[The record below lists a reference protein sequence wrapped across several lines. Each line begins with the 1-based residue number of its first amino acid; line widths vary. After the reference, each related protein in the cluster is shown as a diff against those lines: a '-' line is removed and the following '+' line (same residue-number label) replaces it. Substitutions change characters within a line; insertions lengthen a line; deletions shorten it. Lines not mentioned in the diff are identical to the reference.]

1 MSRGPF
7 QLKFDDLPQ
16 VLPIFPL
23 TGALLLPG
31 GRLPLNIFEPR
42 YLEMVDRALAEHRM
56 IGMIQPKEESEDQG
70 SAPVYPVGCAGRI
83 SQFGESEDGRYMIM
97 LNGVIR
103 FTIAE
108 ELAPKSYRQVRADY
122 TSYKPDLEESHCNVD
137 RARLLGALKSYF
149 EAEDIESDWTLI
161 DQTDDGRLVTAL
173 SMLCPLDPSEKQ
185 LLLEATT
192 QDERADRLITVL
204 EMAMAGNGIG
214 QVRH

>member
-7 QLKFDDLPQ
+7 EPKFENLPE

-23 TGALLLPG
+23 AGALLLPG

-56 IGMIQPKEESEDQG
+56 IGMIQPKEDHEDQG

-83 SQFGESEDGRYMIM
+83 SQFGESDDGRYMIM

-103 FTIAE
+103 FNIAE
-108 ELAPKSYRQVRADY
+108 ELTPKNYRQVRADY
-122 TSYKPDLEESHCNVD
+122 SSYKPDLDEGPCNVD
-137 RARLLGALKSYF
+137 RERLLAALKSYF

-161 DQTDDGRLVTAL
+161 DQTNDGRLVTAL
-173 SMLCPLDPSEKQ
+173 SMLCPLEPSEKQ

-204 EMAMAGNGIG
+204 EMAMSGDGSD